1 MESINPANGEPI
13 DEYESH
19 DSDDIESALSAAQ
32 STFDDWS
39 QQSIVHRQTL
49 LEKTAS
55 LLDDRVDEYAELMTR
70 EMGKPIEQ
78 AKAEVR
84 KCAWVCEYYAETA
97 DQHLQDEV
105 IESDPDAHTL
115 VSYEPLGPILAV
127 MPWNFPF
134 WQAFRFIAPNLA
146 AGNVGLLKHASNVPG
161 CALAIEAVL
170 QDAGMP
176 EAVFQTLL
184 VSSSE
189 VDSIIEDDRVAGV
202 TLTGS
207 EGAGRAVGSTAGQQL
222 KPSVLELGG
231 SDPFVVLDDAPI
243 EATAERGA
251 FARLQN
257 TGQSCIAAKRFIV
270 HEAVYDEFVDAFVEA
285 IDDLTIGDPMDEET
299 DIGPMARK
307 DLRDDLD
314 DQIERTLD
322 QGGELVMGGKPMDRK
337 GAYYQPTVLT
347 EVPPDSVAATEETFG
362 PVASV
367 TRISDELEAIEVA
380 NSTTFGLGASVWT
393 SDLDRGEQFAREF
406 DAGLCFVNE
415 LVKSDPRLP
424 FGGVKNSG
432 YGRELGR
439 HGIREFVN
447 TKTIWVQHGLG
458 EEPTGDDSYA
468 GVE

>member
-1 MESINPANGEPI
+1 MESRNPATGELIEEHEP
-13 DEYESH
+13 H
-19 DSDDIESALSAAQ
+19 DTDDIDAALGRATAA
-32 STFDDWS
+32 FDDWS
-39 QQSIVHRQTL
+39 EQPTVDRQTL
-49 LEKTAS
+49 LEATAS
-55 LLDDRVDEYAELMTR
+55 LLEERVDQYAELMTR

-78 AKAEVR
+78 ARAEVH

-97 DQHLQDEV
+97 EQHLQDEV
-105 IESDPDAHTL
+105 VESDPDARTL
-115 VSYEPLGPILAV
+115 VSYEPLGPILAI

-170 QDAGMP
+170 EDAGMP
-176 EAVFQTLL
+176 EGVFQTLL
-184 VSSSE
+184 ISSSE
-189 VDSIIEDDRVAGV
+189 VDSIIEDDRLAGV

-207 EGAGRAVGSTAGQQL
+207 EGAGRAVGRTAGQQL

-270 HEAVYDEFVDAFVEA
+270 HDAIYDEFVDAFVAEVEA
-285 IDDLTIGDPMDEET
+285 LTVGDPIDEDT
-299 DIGPMARK
+299 DIGPMARP
-307 DLRDDLD
+307 DLREDLD

-322 QGGELVMGGKPMDRK
+322 TGAELLTGGEPVDGE

-347 EVPPDSVAATEETFG
+347 EVPSDSAAATEETFG

-367 TRISDELEAIEVA
+367 TRVSDEQEAIEVA
-380 NSTTFGLGASVWT
+380 NDTEFGLGASVWT
-393 SDLDRGEQFAREF
+393 SDLDRGEAFARRFE
-406 DAGLCFVNE
+406 AGLCFVNE

-432 YGRELGR
+432 YGRELSR

-447 TKTIWVQHGLG
+447 AKTIWVQHGLG
-458 EEPTGDDSYA
+458 EGQTGDDSYA

>member
-1 MESINPANGEPI
+1 MESINPATGQRLET
-13 DEYESH
+13 YESH
-19 DSDDIESALSAAQ
+19 EQNDIDAALGDAQ
-32 STFDDWS
+32 SAFVDWS
-39 QQSIVHRQTL
+39 SQSMAHRQTL

-55 LLDDRVDEYAELMTR
+55 LLDERVEEYAELMTH

-78 AKAEVR
+78 ARAEVR

-97 DQHLQDEV
+97 AEHLQDEL
-105 IESDPDAHTL
+105 IESDPDARTL
-115 VSYEPLGPILAV
+115 VSYDPLGPILAI

-161 CALAIEAVL
+161 CALAIEEVL
-170 QDAGMP
+170 EDAGMP
-176 EAVFQTLL
+176 EGVFQTLL
-184 VSSSE
+184 ISSSE
-189 VDSIIEDDRVAGV
+189 VDDIIADDRVAGV

-207 EGAGRAVGSTAGQQL
+207 EGAGRAVGQRAGQQL

-243 EATAERGA
+243 EATAKRGA

-270 HEAVYDEFVDAFVEA
+270 HDAVYDEFVDAFVDEVEA
-285 IDDLTIGDPMDEET
+285 LTVGDPTDEDT
-299 DIGPMARK
+299 DIGPMARP

-322 QGGELVMGGKPMDRK
+322 AGAERLTGGEPIDGE

-347 EVPPDSVAATEETFG
+347 KVPRDSAAATEETFG

-367 TRISDELEAIEVA
+367 IRVSDEAEAIDVA
-380 NSTTFGLGASVWT
+380 NDTDFGLGASVWT
-393 SDLDRGEQFAREF
+393 GDLDRGEAFARRFE
-406 DAGLCFVNE
+406 AGLCFVNE

-432 YGRELGR
+432 YGRELSR

-447 TKTIWVQHGLG
+447 AKTIWVQHGLG
-458 EEPTGDDSYA
+458 EGETDDDSYA

>member
-1 MESINPANGEPI
+1 MESINPVTGEPL
-13 DEYESH
+13 DEYETH
-19 DSDDIESALSAAQ
+19 DTDDIDTALSNAETA
-32 STFDDWS
+32 FDDWS
-39 QQSIVHRQTL
+39 QQSIAHRGTL
-49 LEKTAS
+49 LQKTAER
-55 LLDDRVDEYAELMTR
+55 LDERVEEYAELMTR

-78 AKAEVR
+78 ARAEVK

-97 DQHLQDEV
+97 AEHLQDEV
-105 IESDPDAHTL
+105 IESDPDARTL
-115 VSYEPLGPILAV
+115 VSYEPLGPILAI

-170 QDAGMP
+170 EDAGLP
-176 EAVFQTLL
+176 EGVFQTLL
-184 VSSSE
+184 ISSSE
-189 VDSIIEDDRVAGV
+189 VDPIIEDDRVAGV

-207 EGAGRAVGSTAGQQL
+207 EGAGRAVGRKAGEQL

-270 HEAVYDEFVDAFVEA
+270 HDAVYDEFVDAFVDEVEA
-285 IDDLTIGDPMDEET
+285 LTVGDPMDEAT
-299 DIGPMARK
+299 DIGPMARP
-307 DLRDDLD
+307 DLREDLD

-322 QGGELVMGGKPMDRK
+322 AGAELLTGGEAVDGE

-347 EVPPDSVAATEETFG
+347 EVPSDSAAATEETFG

-367 TRISDELEAIEVA
+367 TRVSDEQEAIEVA
-380 NSTTFGLGASVWT
+380 NDTDFGLGASVWT
-393 SDLDRGEQFAREF
+393 SDLDRGEAFARRFE
-406 DAGLCFVNE
+406 AGLCFVNE

-432 YGRELGR
+432 YGRELSR

-447 TKTIWVQHGLG
+447 AKTIWVQHGLG
-458 EEPTGDDSYA
+458 EGETGDDSYA

>member
-1 MESINPANGEPI
+1 MESTNPATGEII
-13 DEYESH
+13 DDYERH
-19 DSDDIESALSAAQ
+19 DDTDIETALEDATAAFE
-32 STFDDWS
+32 TWS
-39 QQSIVHRQTL
+39 QQDIVDRQKL
-49 LEKTAS
+49 LDETAS
-55 LLDDRVDEYAELMTR
+55 LLEDRVDEYAELMTR

-78 AKAEVR
+78 ARAEVK

-97 DQHLQDEV
+97 DQHLQDEI

-115 VSYEPLGPILAV
+115 VSYEPLGPILAI

-161 CALAIEAVL
+161 CALAIEQVL
-170 QDAGMP
+170 EDAGMP
-176 EAVFQTLL
+176 AGVFQTLL
-184 VSSSE
+184 ISSSE

-207 EGAGRAVGSTAGQQL
+207 EGAGRAVGKKAGQQL

-270 HEAVYDEFVDAFVEA
+270 HDAVYDEFVEAFVDEIEA
-285 IDDLTIGDPMDEET
+285 LTVGDPADEKT
-299 DIGPMARK
+299 DIGPMARE
-307 DLRDDLD
+307 DLRDDLN
-314 DQIERTLD
+314 DQIDRTLD
-322 QGGELVMGGKPMDRK
+322 AGAELVLGGEPVDGE
-337 GAYYQPTVLT
+337 GAYYHPTVLT
-347 EVPPDSVAATEETFG
+347 EVPRDSAAATEETFG
-362 PVASV
+362 PVATV
-367 TRISDELEAIEVA
+367 TGVDNESEAIDVA
-380 NSTTFGLGASVWT
+380 NDTEFGLGASVWT
-393 SDLDRGEQFAREF
+393 SDLDRGEQFARQFE
-406 DAGLCFVNE
+406 AGLCFVNE

-432 YGRELGR
+432 YGRELSR

-458 EEPTGDDSYA
+458 EGPTGDDSYA

>member
-1 MESINPANGEPI
+1 MESINPATGEPL
-13 DEYESH
+13 DEYETH
-19 DSDDIESALSAAQ
+19 DTDDIDTALSHASAA
-32 STFDDWS
+32 FDDWS
-39 QQSIVHRQTL
+39 GRSVVRRGTL
-49 LEKTAS
+49 LQKTAE
-55 LLDDRVDEYAELMTR
+55 LLEERVDEYAELMTH

-78 AKAEVR
+78 ARAEVR

-97 DQHLQDEV
+97 AEHLQDEV
-105 IESDPDAHTL
+105 IESDSDAHTL
-115 VSYEPLGPILAV
+115 VSYEPLGPILAI

-170 QDAGMP
+170 EDAGMP
-176 EAVFQTLL
+176 EGVFQTLL
-184 VSSSE
+184 ISSSE
-189 VDSIIEDDRVAGV
+189 VDAIIEDDRVAGV

-207 EGAGRAVGSTAGQQL
+207 EGAGRAVGQTAGEQL

-270 HEAVYDEFVDAFVEA
+270 HDDVYEEFVEA
-285 IDDLTIGDPMDEET
+285 FVDEIEALTVGDPTEEST
-299 DIGPMARK
+299 DIGPMARP
-307 DLRDDLD
+307 DLREDLD
-314 DQIERTLD
+314 DQIARTLD
-322 QGGELVMGGKPMDRK
+322 AGAELLTGGEAVDGE

-347 EVPPDSVAATEETFG
+347 EVPADSAAATEETFG

-367 TRISDELEAIEVA
+367 TRVSDEGEAIEVA
-380 NSTTFGLGASVWT
+380 NDTQFGLGASVWT
-393 SDLDRGEQFAREF
+393 SDLDRGERFARQFE
-406 DAGLCFVNE
+406 AGLCFVNE

-432 YGRELGR
+432 YGRELSR

-447 TKTIWVQHGLG
+447 AKTIWVQHGLG
-458 EEPTGDDSYA
+458 EESTGDDPYA

>member
-84 KCAWVCEYYAETA
+84 KCAWVCECYAETA

>member
-1 MESINPANGEPI
+1 MESINPATGQRL
-13 DEYESH
+13 DSYETH
-19 DSDDIESALSAAQ
+19 DADDIDTALGTAQ
-32 STFDDWS
+32 SAFVDWRS
-39 QQSIVHRQTL
+39 QSMAHRQTL
-49 LEKTAS
+49 LEKTAQ
-55 LLDDRVDEYAELMTR
+55 LLEERVDEYAELMTH

-78 AKAEVR
+78 ARAEVR

-97 DQHLQDEV
+97 AEQLQDEL
-105 IESDPDAHTL
+105 IESDSDARTL
-115 VSYEPLGPILAV
+115 VSYDPLGPILAI

-161 CALAIEAVL
+161 CALAIEEVL

-176 EAVFQTLL
+176 EGVFQTLL
-184 VSSSE
+184 ISSSE
-189 VDSIIEDDRVAGV
+189 VDDIISDDRVAGV

-207 EGAGRAVGSTAGQQL
+207 EGAGRAVGQRAGQQL

-243 EATAERGA
+243 EATAKRGA

-270 HEAVYDEFVDAFVEA
+270 HDAIYDDFVEA
-285 IDDLTIGDPMDEET
+285 FVDEVEALTVGDPTDEDT
-299 DIGPMARK
+299 DIGPMARP

-314 DQIERTLD
+314 DQIDRTLEAGAELLT
-322 QGGELVMGGKPMDRK
+322 GGEAVDGE

-347 EVPPDSVAATEETFG
+347 EVPRDSAAATEETFG

-367 TRISDELEAIEVA
+367 IRVSDETEAIDVA
-380 NSTTFGLGASVWT
+380 NDTDFGLGASVWT
-393 SDLDRGEQFAREF
+393 SDLDRGEVFARQFE
-406 DAGLCFVNE
+406 AGLCFVNE

-432 YGRELGR
+432 YGRELSR

-447 TKTIWVQHGLG
+447 AKTIWVQHGLG
-458 EEPTGDDSYA
+458 EDDTSDDSYA

>member
-1 MESINPANGEPI
+1 MESINPATGEPL
-13 DEYESH
+13 DEYDTH
-19 DSDDIESALSAAQ
+19 DADDIDTALSNAEAA
-32 STFDDWS
+32 FHDWN
-39 QQSIVHRQTL
+39 QQSITHRGVLLKKTAGL
-49 LEKTAS
+49 LEE
-55 LLDDRVDEYAELMTR
+55 RVDEYAELMTH

-78 AKAEVR
+78 ARAEVR

-97 DQHLQDEV
+97 AEHLQDEV
-105 IESDPDAHTL
+105 IESDPDARTL

-170 QDAGMP
+170 EDAGMP
-176 EAVFQTLL
+176 EGVFQTLL
-184 VSSSE
+184 ISSSE
-189 VDSIIEDDRVAGV
+189 VDAIIEDDRVAGV

-207 EGAGRAVGSTAGQQL
+207 EGAGRAVGKKAGEQL

-270 HEAVYDEFVDAFVEA
+270 HDAVYDEFVAAFVNEIEA
-285 IDDLTIGDPMDEET
+285 LSVGDPTDEET
-299 DIGPMARK
+299 DIGPMARP
-307 DLRDDLD
+307 DLREDLD

-322 QGGELVMGGKPMDRK
+322 AGAELLTGGEPIDGE

-347 EVPPDSVAATEETFG
+347 EVPSDSAAATEETFG

-367 TRISDELEAIEVA
+367 TRVSDEQEAIDVS
-380 NSTTFGLGASVWT
+380 NDTDFGLGASVWT
-393 SDLDRGEQFAREF
+393 SDLDRGEAFARQFE
-406 DAGLCFVNE
+406 AGLCFVNE

-432 YGRELGR
+432 YGRELSR

-447 TKTIWVQHGLG
+447 AKTIWVQHGLG
-458 EEPTGDDSYA
+458 ESETGDDSYA

>member
-1 MESINPANGEPI
+1 MESINPATGEPL
-13 DEYESH
+13 DEYETH
-19 DSDDIESALSAAQ
+19 DADDIDTALSNAETA
-32 STFDDWS
+32 FDDWS
-39 QQSIVHRQTL
+39 QQSIAHRGTL
-49 LEKTAS
+49 LQKTAG
-55 LLDDRVDEYAELMTR
+55 LLEERVEEYAELMTR

-78 AKAEVR
+78 ARAEVK

-97 DQHLQDEV
+97 AEHLQDEV
-105 IESDPDAHTL
+105 IESDPDARTL
-115 VSYEPLGPILAV
+115 VSYEPLGPILAI

-170 QDAGMP
+170 EDAGLP
-176 EAVFQTLL
+176 EGVFQTLL
-184 VSSSE
+184 ISSSE
-189 VDSIIEDDRVAGV
+189 VDPIIEDDRVAGV

-207 EGAGRAVGSTAGQQL
+207 EGAGRAVGRKAGEQL

-270 HEAVYDEFVDAFVEA
+270 HDAVYDEFVDAFVDEVEA
-285 IDDLTIGDPMDEET
+285 LTVGDPMDEAT
-299 DIGPMARK
+299 DIGPMARP
-307 DLRDDLD
+307 DLREDLD

-322 QGGELVMGGKPMDRK
+322 AGAELLTGGEPIDGE

-347 EVPPDSVAATEETFG
+347 EVPSDSAAATEETFG

-367 TRISDELEAIEVA
+367 TRVSDEQEAIAVA
-380 NSTTFGLGASVWT
+380 NDTDFGLGASVWT
-393 SDLDRGEQFAREF
+393 GDLDRGEAFARWFE
-406 DAGLCFVNE
+406 AGLCFVNE

-432 YGRELGR
+432 YGRELSR

-447 TKTIWVQHGLG
+447 AKTIWVQHGLG
-458 EEPTGDDSYA
+458 EGETGDDSYA